1 MLLKETALL
10 RLVGLRIPML
20 LFLGPRVLEL
30 DDDRCSVEIPL
41 TWRSRNHLIGAMY
54 FGALCAGADLAGGLP
69 AARLIA
75 KHRDLRLVFGEMKAE
90 FLKRADGDVVF
101 RSSDARRV
109 GEAAR
114 EAIRTG
120 ERVAAPVEVVA
131 TVPSRYGD
139 EPVARFHMAIS
150 LKVKAAAPAEARSP
164 AAAPRPR
171 SAARTEAGGAAQA
184 AGGDGAR

>member
-10 RLVGLRIPML
+10 RLVGLRVPML

-30 DDDRCSVEIPL
+30 DDDRCAIEIPL
-41 TWRSRNHLIGAMY
+41 GWRSKNHLIGAMY
-54 FGALCAGADLAGGLP
+54 FGALCAGADLAGGMP

-101 RSSDARRV
+101 RSKDARRV
-109 GEAAR
+109 ADAAR
-114 EAIRTG
+114 EAVRTG
-120 ERVAAPVEVVA
+120 ERVSAPVEVIA

-139 EPVARFHMAIS
+139 EPVARFQMTIS
-150 LKVKAAAPAEARSP
+150 LKVKSAARAESEAG
-164 AAAPRPR
+164 APRPR
-171 SAARTEAGGAAQA
+171 EAPAARAA
-184 AGGDGAR
+184 AGGGREAARSDTR